1 MSKHLSRLV
10 FSPAQQQEDCI
21 HLNNEQQHY
30 LKRVLRLGESDRF
43 IAMDGQG
50 KSWLAEIIGVKAQL
64 LEIVDLKTELLVN
77 VTLITAL
84 PKGNGYEQIIRSGTE
99 LGVNCFMP
107 VFSDRSILKPSNNKV
122 ERWRKIVTEAA
133 EQSERQ
139 IVPQII
145 NPVAFGDAIT
155 NLIPPN
161 SDRFVCVAR
170 GNTASLMTCLENT
183 TQKNIVIATGTE
195 GGWTEEEITK
205 GISHNFQPVS
215 LGKRIL
221 RAITAPI
228 TALSLVTAI
237 LERREM

>member
-10 FSPAQQQEDCI
+10 FSATQQKEDFI
-21 HLNNEQQHY
+21 YLSIEQQHY

-50 KSWLAEIIGVKAQL
+50 KSWLAEIMSDRAQL
-64 LEIVDLKTELLVN
+64 LELIELETELSVN
-77 VTLITAL
+77 LSLITAL

-99 LGVNCFMP
+99 LGVSCFIP
-107 VFSDRSILKPSNNKV
+107 VFSDRSILKPSKNKV

-145 NPVAFGDAIT
+145 NPVAFNDAMT
-155 NLIPPN
+155 NFIPVN
-161 SDRFVCVAR
+161 SDRFIAVAR
-170 GNTASLMTCLENT
+170 TGTSTLIDCLKNI
-183 TQKNIVIATGTE
+183 TQQNIVIATGTE
-195 GGWTEEEITK
+195 GGWTEEEITNAT
-205 GISHNFQPVS
+205 SQNFQPVS
-215 LGKRIL
+215 LGSRIL
-221 RAITAPI
+221 RAVTAPI

-237 LERREM
+237 LEE